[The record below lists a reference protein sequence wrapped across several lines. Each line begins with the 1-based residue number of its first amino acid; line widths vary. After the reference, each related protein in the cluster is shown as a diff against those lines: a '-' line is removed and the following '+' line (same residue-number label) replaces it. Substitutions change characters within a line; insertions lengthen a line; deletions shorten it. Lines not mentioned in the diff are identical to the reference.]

1 MQKKTLK
8 GFVLGFTTAII
19 LGGATLTAGAASGT
33 FKDIKAGAWYEDAIL
48 WAQEKRIVS
57 GYPDGT
63 FKPNGNVTRAELTGV
78 VQNLAK
84 EGYIDTDLDRY
95 ERYEAIKIGKTT
107 KEDLIKM
114 FGEYTP
120 GSNYGEYYIITKDL
134 SISVTFN
141 NDGTVRSKSGVYPP
155 KYPQV
160 TEQNLKKLESG
171 MSYEQVSVILG
182 GKGMFFD
189 DMETKSEKSYG
200 WSGTETN
207 GSRSPY
213 AYLVFDKVGDG
224 LSLALDD
231 RSNIIYK

>member
-1 MQKKTLK
+1 M
-8 GFVLGFTTAII
+8 
-19 LGGATLTAGAASGT
+19 
-33 FKDIKAGAWYEDAIL
+33 
-48 WAQEKRIVS
+48 S

-63 FKPNGNVTRAELTGV
+63 FKPNGNVTRAELSGV
-78 VQNLAK
+78 VQNLAE
-84 EGYIDTDLDRY
+84 EGYIDTDLDLI
-95 ERYEAIKIGKTT
+95 EQYEAIKIGKTT
-107 KEDLIKM
+107 EEDLIKKYGECLPGPKS
-114 FGEYTP
+114 GEYHF
-120 GSNYGEYYIITKDL
+120 YTKDH
-134 SISVTFN
+134 SIIYVSFN
-141 NDGTVRSKSGVYPP
+141 NDGTVSSKWGVHPP

-171 MSYEQVSVILG
+171 MSYEQVSIILG

-200 WSGTETN
+200 WSGTEG

-231 RSNIIYK
+231 RSKILYK